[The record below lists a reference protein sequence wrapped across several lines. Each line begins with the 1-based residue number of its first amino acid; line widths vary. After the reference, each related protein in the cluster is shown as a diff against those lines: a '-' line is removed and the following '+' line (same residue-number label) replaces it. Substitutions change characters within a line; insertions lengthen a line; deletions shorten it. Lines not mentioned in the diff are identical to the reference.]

1 MLRMSAAA
9 RGLCT
14 NPARGGRDQE
24 VQHARGRVAAA
35 LRGPLPGHAA
45 PAEVGPPTAA
55 NGRPQAP
62 WRQLGSR
69 SPRKSL
75 ATPGRKLS
83 RWKMCWAPRSL
94 LEPAVLRAVASPQ
107 TADPDTRDVSAKW
120 TASLP
125 GKRASAAA
133 MSKLPTTLGALP
145 GGIEGGLREPFRSE
159 GVGDAGQLD
168 AVLDE
173 SRIFLEGPQLQL
185 PRCQELLRHRVAQP
199 TLALPR
205 PEQAPSKGDAV
216 ADEVG
221 GRLDLALPQVDV
233 GGRRRDAAGVGG
245 RGCVQTRLQG
255 RSGLAVVD
263 AGARLL
269 GANRLEHCDAHGRV
283 AA

>member
-1 MLRMSAAA
+1 MMTSPKRILGRNMILAPSVARGRSTVMVSSRPGKMMACVDTQSRSLSSSRMLRMSAAA

-133 MSKLPTTLGALP
+133 MSKLPTTL
-145 GGIEGGLREPFRSE
+145 
-159 GVGDAGQLD
+159 
-168 AVLDE
+168 
-173 SRIFLEGPQLQL
+173 
-185 PRCQELLRHRVAQP
+185 RCSARRHRRWP
-199 TLALPR
+199 P
-205 PEQAPSKGDAV
+205 
-216 ADEVG
+216 
-221 GRLDLALPQVDV
+221 
-233 GGRRRDAAGVGG
+233 
-245 RGCVQTRLQG
+245 
-255 RSGLAVVD
+255 
-263 AGARLL
+263 
-269 GANRLEHCDAHGRV
+269 
-283 AA
+283 